1 MIEINLLP
9 EELRIKTKRL
19 GKVSIESKYFL
30 YLIPLVFAV
39 LILAHICLAAVG
51 IVKSLQFSQLNSKW
65 KKLEPQREL
74 LNNLKKEYNVLAS
87 NVKLIQE
94 LNSRRLNW
102 SEKLNRLSQDLPSG
116 IWFNELLVSRKDFV
130 LKASVISL
138 QGEEMSLINKF
149 IDSLKN
155 DARFLRDFNNLEL
168 GSVQKKSVG
177 GYDVVDFILT
187 AKLNPVRNTKSKE
200 MQNKISKG
208 VKAK

>member
-1 MIEINLLP
+1 MIEINLLS
-9 EELRIKTKRL
+9 EESKVKTKRV

-51 IVKSLQFSQLNSKW
+51 IVKSLQFSQLNNKW
-65 KKLEPQREL
+65 KKLQPQREL
-74 LNNLKKEYNVLAS
+74 LNNLKKEYDVVAS
-87 NVKLIQE
+87 NAKLIQE

-102 SEKLNRLSQDLPSG
+102 SEKLNRLSLNLPSG
-116 IWFNELLVSRKDFV
+116 IWFNEILVSPKDFV

-138 QGEEMSLINKF
+138 QKEEMSLINKF
-149 IDSLKN
+149 IGSLKN
-155 DARFLRDFNNLEL
+155 DTRFLSNFDKLEL

-187 AKLNPVRNTKSKE
+187 AKLKTR
-200 MQNKISKG
+200 
-208 VKAK
+208 

>member
-9 EELRIKTKRL
+9 EELKVKTKRL

-51 IVKSLQFSQLNSKW
+51 IVKSLQFSQLNNKW
-65 KKLEPQREL
+65 KKLQPQREL
-74 LNNLKKEYNVLAS
+74 LNNLKKEYDVVAS
-87 NVKLIQE
+87 NAELIQE

-116 IWFNELLVSRKDFV
+116 IWFNEILVSRQDFV
-130 LKASVISL
+130 LKASVVSL
-138 QGEEMSLINKF
+138 QKEEMSLINKF
-149 IDSLKN
+149 MDSLKN
-155 DARFLRDFNNLEL
+155 DTRFLIDFNKLEL
-168 GSVQKKSVG
+168 GLVQKKSVG

-187 AKLNPVRNTKSKE
+187 AKL
-200 MQNKISKG
+200 
-208 VKAK
+208 KAK

>member
-9 EELRIKTKRL
+9 EELKVKTKRL

-51 IVKSLQFSQLNSKW
+51 IVKSLQFSQLNNKW
-65 KKLEPQREL
+65 KKLQPQREL
-74 LNNLKKEYNVLAS
+74 LNNLKKEYDVVAS
-87 NVKLIQE
+87 NAELIQE

-116 IWFNELLVSRKDFV
+116 IWFNEILVSRQDFV
-130 LKASVISL
+130 LKASVVSL
-138 QGEEMSLINKF
+138 QKEEMGLINKF
-149 IDSLKN
+149 MDSLKN
-155 DARFLRDFNNLEL
+155 DTRFLIDFNKLEL
-168 GSVQKKSVG
+168 GLVQKKSVG

-187 AKLNPVRNTKSKE
+187 AKLR
-200 MQNKISKG
+200 
-208 VKAK
+208 AK

>member
-9 EELRIKTKRL
+9 EESKVKTKRI

-39 LILAHICLAAVG
+39 LILVHICLAAVG
-51 IVKSLQFSQLNSKW
+51 IAKNFQFSQLNSKW
-65 KKLEPQREL
+65 KKLEPQKEL
-74 LNNLKKEYNVLAS
+74 LNNLKKEYDVVAS
-87 NVKLIQE
+87 GAKVMQE
-94 LNSRRLNW
+94 LDSRRLNW

-116 IWFNELLVSRKDFV
+116 IWFNEILVSRKDFV
-130 LKASVISL
+130 LKASVVSL
-138 QGEEMSLINKF
+138 QKEEMSSINKF

-155 DARFLRDFNNLEL
+155 DTRFLRDFDKLEL

-187 AKLNPVRNTKSKE
+187 AKL
-200 MQNKISKG
+200 KG
-208 VKAK
+208 K

>member
-9 EELRIKTKRL
+9 EELKVKTKRV

-51 IVKSLQFSQLNSKW
+51 IVKSFQFSQLNSKW

-74 LNNLKKEYNVLAS
+74 LNNLKKGYDVLAS
-87 NVKLIQE
+87 DAKLIQE

-116 IWFNELLVSRKDFV
+116 IWFNEILVSRKDFV
-130 LKASVISL
+130 LKASVVSL
-138 QGEEMSLINKF
+138 QREEMSLINKF

-155 DARFLRDFNNLEL
+155 DTRFLRDFNNLEL
-168 GSVQKKSVG
+168 GSIQKKSVG

-187 AKLNPVRNTKSKE
+187 AKL
-200 MQNKISKG
+200 
-208 VKAK
+208 KAK

>member
-9 EELRIKTKRL
+9 EELKVKTKRL

-51 IVKSLQFSQLNSKW
+51 IVKSLQFSQLNNKW
-65 KKLEPQREL
+65 KKLQPQREL
-74 LNNLKKEYNVLAS
+74 LNNLKKGYDVVAS
-87 NVKLIQE
+87 NAKLIQE

-116 IWFNELLVSRKDFV
+116 IWFNEILVSRKGFV
-130 LKASVISL
+130 LKASVVSL
-138 QGEEMSLINKF
+138 QKEEMSLINKF
-149 IDSLKN
+149 MDSLKN
-155 DARFLRDFNNLEL
+155 DTRFLIDFNKLEL
-168 GSVQKKSVG
+168 GLVQKKSVG

-187 AKLNPVRNTKSKE
+187 AKL
-200 MQNKISKG
+200 
-208 VKAK
+208 KAK

>member
-9 EELRIKTKRL
+9 EELKVKTKRL

-51 IVKSLQFSQLNSKW
+51 IVKTFQFSQLNNKW
-65 KKLEPQREL
+65 KKLQPQREL
-74 LNNLKKEYNVLAS
+74 LNNLKKEYDVLAS
-87 NVKLIQE
+87 NAKLIEE
-94 LNSRRLNW
+94 LNSRKLNW
-102 SEKLNRLSQDLPSG
+102 SEKLNRLSLDLPSG
-116 IWFNELLVSRKDFV
+116 IWFNEILVSRKDFV

-149 IDSLKN
+149 INSLKN
-155 DARFLRDFNNLEL
+155 DTRFLKDFNNLEL
-168 GSVQKKSVG
+168 GLVQKKSVG

-187 AKLNPVRNTKSKE
+187 AKL
-200 MQNKISKG
+200 
-208 VKAK
+208 KAKW